1 MKPAH
6 PPLSKQRHREVFEQ
20 VVMPDS
26 KVLERTSHER
36 PKAVILG
43 GQPGSGKGG
52 LARTAKREFG
62 GDVVIIDPDEMRKHH
77 PEVDQFRAERPYTWS
92 GDTHAD
98 ASAWADELRVAAV
111 AGKKNIVFDT
121 TLSNGEWTA
130 EMVKDLQAKGYDV
143 EVRVVAAHKLESE
156 LGVDKRF
163 ADRLDAE
170 GHGRHV
176 PEAARTAIY
185 DKIPASLDK
194 VAAET
199 GVPIRIYSREGALL
213 FDSSTSPKAPSAALE
228 EAREARLND
237 RRVSTTVNDG
247 WQAQKHWHRNLPE
260 DIKNNPKTSEPTA
273 EQVLAQRK
281 EGAVEEQVK
290 ADAAK
295 SARHHH
301 GRFTV
306 PDTVKGLGVAG
317 AAYGAYD
324 AKGQVDAAIASAT
337 STKDQWIKGGAEVA
351 NQATKTAV
359 TGTAATAGA
368 VPGAAAGTL
377 TSPVTG
383 PAGPVLGGLATGTA
397 AAIAAEK
404 AYENSRLQTW
414 SKAAGA
420 ALGEAAYEHLSAE
433 SRLHKAVLQAEA
445 AASAETDPVKQ
456 AGLQTQLVQ
465 ARSAWGDEVESNNR
479 HFEGKGVLENRW
491 PLVQSRFPKV
501 DKADLVDELDR
512 HLGAGKAPAEAVRAA
527 INNSV
532 NAHYPRTLMQVPLE
546 DVTSLSTE
554 ALKERFAA
562 AAAHWAKAERQV
574 QAWEGNKD
582 TRNDL
587 DAGWPKA
594 LAEQRHAERVE
605 GGRAQ
610 AWKDMGV
617 LGAIHDE
624 IKARGL
630 DPRTVLPPLAA
641 DSATGFAKDLT
652 KDAKDAAKEPLRL
665 TPEQQRQ
672 WERVET
678 QIGPGLRERGLNPE
692 QVQRVVAACLG
703 EAQAHPERGP
713 IKSVPFAKDG
723 QSLAVVHADGRFGE
737 VQISEA
743 LGKSREQHLGVVQP
757 SNQVAGQAQQGP
769 RQDGA
774 AAPAPEP
781 PAPEVPTPEVPARA
795 RR

>member
-1 MKPAH
+1 MAHEYPKIDPA
-6 PPLSKQRHREVFEQ
+6 QHRQIFDEEILRDPKFFLNATPV
-20 VVMPDS
+20 D
-26 KVLERTSHER
+26 R
-36 PKAVILG
+36 PRAIFTA
-43 GQPGSGKGG
+43 GQPGAGKGEIVR
-52 LARTAKREFG
+52 AAKRELG
-62 GDVVIIDPDEMRKHH
+62 GNVVTVDPDELRELH
-77 PEVDQFRAERPYTWS
+77 PRVYNLRQQHPYTWS
-92 GDTHAD
+92 GHTHGD
-98 ASAWADELRVAAV
+98 ASQWATELREAAV
-111 AGKKNIVFDT
+111 AERKNIILDATMPRADVI
-121 TLSNGEWTA
+121 
-130 EMVKDLQAKGYDV
+130 KDLQAKGYDV
-143 EVRVVAAHKLESE
+143 EIRAIATHRLESE
-156 LGVDKRF
+156 LGVDSRF
-163 ADRLDAE
+163 SKQFMDE

-176 PEAARTAIY
+176 PQEVRSAVY
-185 DKIPASLDK
+185 DKLPSALDD
-194 VAAET
+194 VAKQT
-199 GVPIRIYSREGALL
+199 GVPIQIYDREGRLH
-213 FDSSTSPKAPSAALE
+213 FDSRTSPDASPARALE
-228 EAREARLND
+228 SARSARLTQERLND
-237 RRVSTTVNDG
+237 LHQST
-247 WQAQKHWHRNLPE
+247 QAQRQWHRELPE
-260 DIKNNPKTSEPTA
+260 RVPNERVDSDTA
-273 EQVLAQRK
+273 RQLLDERRTGQ
-281 EGAVEEQVK
+281 VEEGVQRVHNEVGGYRAFRPTVK
-290 ADAAK
+290 AAGA
-295 SARHHH
+295 
-301 GRFTV
+301 
-306 PDTVKGLGVAG
+306 LG

-337 STKDQWIKGGAEVA
+337 STKDQWVKGGAEAA
-351 NQATKTAV
+351 NQASKTAV

-368 VPGAAAGTL
+368 VPGAAAGAL

-383 PAGPVLGGLATGTA
+383 PVGAVVGGLATGTA

-420 ALGEAAYEHLSAE
+420 AVGEAAYEHLSTE

-445 AASAETDPVKQ
+445 AAQSETDPTKKT
-456 AGLQTQLVQ
+456 GLQAKLEQ
-465 ARSAWGDEVESNNR
+465 ARSAWGEEVQSNNR
-479 HFEGKGVLENRW
+479 HFEGKGVVENQW
-491 PLVQSRFPKV
+491 DLVQSRFPRV
-501 DKADLVDELDR
+501 DKADVVDELDR
-512 HLGAGKAPAEAVRAA
+512 HLSAGKTPAEAARAA

-532 NAHYPRTLMQVPLE
+532 NAHYPRSLMQVPLE
-546 DVTSLSTE
+546 DVTGLSTE

-574 QAWEGNKD
+574 QAWEANKD

-624 IKARGL
+624 VKARGL
-630 DPRTVLPPLAA
+630 DPRTVLPQL
-641 DSATGFAKDLT
+641 SAESPTGLAKDLA

-692 QVQRVVAACLG
+692 QVQRVVAASLA

-713 IKSVPFAKDG
+713 IKSVLFAKDG
-723 QSLAVVHADGRFGE
+723 QSLGVMHADGRFGE

-743 LGKSREQHLGVVQP
+743 LTKSRQEHLGAEKTNTP
-757 SNQVAGQAQQGP
+757 NKAGPNPDGP
-769 RQDGA
+769 AATKGA
-774 AAPAPEP
+774 EPEP
-781 PAPEVPTPEVPARA
+781 PTPEVPARA